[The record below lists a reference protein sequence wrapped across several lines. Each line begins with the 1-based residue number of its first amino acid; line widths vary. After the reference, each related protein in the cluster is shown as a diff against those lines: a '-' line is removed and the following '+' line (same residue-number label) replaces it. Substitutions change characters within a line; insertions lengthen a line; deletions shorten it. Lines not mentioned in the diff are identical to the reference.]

1 MFPDDLMYTE
11 DHEWVRDDGGEYTVG
26 ITAYAAEQLGDVT
39 YVEFPESGME
49 VGRGETV
56 ATVESVK
63 AAEDVYAP
71 VAGHVAEVN
80 EALEGEP
87 ELVNRDPYG
96 DGWFFRMEE
105 VKASDLKRLMN
116 AEAYTQ
122 FVGKQTE

>member
-26 ITAYAAEQLGDVT
+26 ITSYAAEQLGDVT

-96 DGWFFRMEE
+96 DGWFFRMED

-122 FVGKQTE
+122 YVGKQTE